1 MLNVVEDISQANI
14 TAKEQVELHLQEKK
28 KSLEDQLQK
37 KKDLIKQK
45 ATWPQYILNDIE
57 SFITDLKGRVAD
69 IDNLLSPETSVH
81 KQRLNQM
88 RKRKASQIVEEK
100 RYKRRKL
107 TNQGA
112 PRKIN
117 DEEEEFLAKC
127 IEDKATRHGRR
138 H

>member
-1 MLNVVEDISQANI
+1 MLNVVENISQANI

-28 KSLEDQLQK
+28 KIIEDQLQK

-45 ATWPQYILNDIE
+45 ATWLQYILNDIE
-57 SFITDLKGRVAD
+57 SSITYLKGRVVD

-88 RKRKASQIVEEK
+88 RKRKASQIVEGR

-107 TNQGA
+107 TNQGST
-112 PRKIN
+112 KEN
-117 DEEEEFLAKC
+117 
-127 IEDKATRHGRR
+127 
-138 H
+138 